1 MKIGQ
6 LTFKNDTGSQTTVP
20 PQVWD
25 KINTAYPRR
34 NIRGHLLNANVG
46 GRGDLTEN
54 LTPLTSS
61 ANGLHK
67 NRAEADVKRLVRD
80 DKKIVRY
87 FVKVNYKK
95 TPLTLSEKTKLGSKV
110 DPVLEELAASL
121 SVEWQQVKIKK
132 KGAKPVGFGPT
143 IKETI
148 PNPRPDI

>member
-1 MKIGQ
+1 MKISQ
-6 LTFKNDTGSQTTVP
+6 LTYKNAPGTQTTVP

-25 KINTAYPRR
+25 KINNAYPRR
-34 NIRGHLLNANVG
+34 YIRGHLLNANVG
-46 GRGDLTEN
+46 GRGDMTEN

-67 NRAEADVKRLVRD
+67 NRAEADVKKLVLD

-95 TPLTLSEKTKLGSKV
+95 APLTQAERIKLGSKA

-132 KGAKPVGFGPT
+132 KGEKPIGFGPT

-148 PNPRPDI
+148 PNPRPEI